1 MEESKNYKPKYARE
15 EEPWEENSWQ
25 TGSTNPPKSRGGLV
39 AVLLVLVIF
48 LSGIVTVLGILNVKL
63 FQQLKQQESHE
74 DLAISY
80 NLEELPPETTEPA
93 QTLPPETRP
102 ARQEEQVS
110 MELDPSPS
118 SASNVP
124 AEGGLPLQEIYLQ
137 SIDSVVSISCQ
148 RYSDSTSGTGV
159 VLTEVGYIVTNSHV
173 VEGAQAI
180 TIQFTD
186 ERVLPARLVGA
197 DAVSDLAV
205 LKVDAQDLVPA
216 TFGDSDS
223 LRVGDTVVAIG
234 DPLGVE
240 LRGTLTDG
248 IISAINR
255 DIYLDG
261 RPITLIQTN
270 AALNSGNSGGPL
282 INCYGQVID
291 INTMKIGA
299 FTDEAGVE
307 GLGFAIP
314 SATVKDVV
322 DQLIRQGYVSGRP
335 ELGIRGESLSI
346 FYQHYYRLPEGL
358 YITEVTPGSD
368 AAAKGI
374 ERGDILIS
382 INDTHITT
390 ADQLSSLLY
399 GFEVGQTVTAVVYR
413 GGYQYELQLTI
424 GEDKG

>member
-48 LSGIVTVLGILNVKL
+48 LSGIVPVLGILNVKL

-102 ARQEEQVS
+102 AHQEEQVS

-148 RYSDSTSGTGV
+148 RYSDSTTGTGV
-159 VLTEVGYIVTNSHV
+159 VLTEDGYIVTNSHV

-282 INCYGQVID
+282 INCYGQVIG

-322 DQLIRQGYVSGRP
+322 DQLIRPGYVSGRP

>member
-102 ARQEEQVS
+102 AHQEEQVS

-148 RYSDSTSGTGV
+148 RYSDSATGTGV
-159 VLTEVGYIVTNSHV
+159 VLTEDGYIVTNSHV

-282 INCYGQVID
+282 INCYGQVIG